1 MAIQLSGSGSEDF
14 DWECPA
20 LFSESEEEDR
30 SQPRPTAQPIASE
43 LAYFEFGCY
52 TVCLTANSHD
62 AISTR
67 VWRGALILSRALL
80 AEAELVKEMHVLELG
95 CGVGL
100 CGILVSLL
108 GASHVALTDCSW
120 DGLKALLPN
129 VNRARGLAADPIQGT
144 GSWGT
149 EEDAMR
155 IRWHLWQTDEP
166 RSPGRGPPQHW
177 SNEARCT
184 WGSEG
189 PPPKLETGKLFGV
202 VIGAD
207 VLYFHQQ
214 VAPLAATVS
223 SRLTRRGTALLALT
237 VRRRGVHIAFIDAC
251 QQCGLVVVSDAA
263 VDVDALDDHHFERGA
278 GDGSDAQVGETANAQ
293 EVRLVRLVRA
303 M

>member
-1 MAIQLSGSGSEDF
+1 MAMQLSDSASELL

-20 LFSESEEEDR
+20 LFSESEEGDNL
-30 SQPRPTAQPIASE
+30 QPQRVAQPVPPK
-43 LAYFEFGCY
+43 LMCFDFGCH
-52 TVCLTANSHD
+52 TILLTASARG
-62 AISTR
+62 AISAR
-67 VWRGALILSRALL
+67 VWRGAVILSRALL
-80 AEAELVKEMHVLELG
+80 TEVQLVKDMHVLELG

-129 VNRARGLAADPIQGT
+129 VNRARGRAGDPIRGT

-149 EEDAMR
+149 KEDSIQ

-189 PPPKLETGKLFGV
+189 PPPELEAGKLFSV

-223 SRLTRRGTALLALT
+223 SRLTRNGTALFALT
-237 VRRRGVHIAFIDAC
+237 VRRRDVYTAFIEMC

-263 VDVDALDDHHFERGA
+263 VDVDALDDRHFEQDA
-278 GDGSDAQVGETANAQ
+278 VDGSDAQVGETANAQ

-303 M
+303 I

>member
-1 MAIQLSGSGSEDF
+1 MAIPLSDSESEGLGWD
-14 DWECPA
+14 CPA
-20 LFSESEEEDR
+20 LFSEDEEEAVPH
-30 SQPRPTAQPIASE
+30 PREVAQRVVQKPAH
-43 LAYFEFGCY
+43 FVFGCHS
-52 TVCLTANSHD
+52 VCLTANSRE
-62 AISTR
+62 ALSTR

-80 AEAELVKEMHVLELG
+80 AEPELVERVRVLELG

-100 CGILVSLL
+100 CGILASLL
-108 GASHVALTDCSW
+108 GASHVVLTDCSW

-129 VNRARGLAADPIQGT
+129 VVGARGPAGDAIQGPA
-144 GSWGT
+144 SWGA
-149 EEDAMR
+149 EEDSMQ

-184 WGSEG
+184 WGAEG
-189 PPPKLETGKLFGV
+189 PPPKLEAGKLYGA

-214 VAPLAATVS
+214 VGPLAATVS
-223 SRLTRRGTALLALT
+223 SRLTRTGTALLTLT
-237 VRRRGVHIAFIDAC
+237 VRRRDVYFAFIDAC
-251 QQCGLVVVSDAA
+251 QQCGLVVVSDEA
-263 VDVDALDDHHFERGA
+263 VDVDALDDHHLEQGA

-303 M
+303 T